1 MSLKVKWIAK
11 LYHYL
16 RIYVVPNL
24 NDFLQWNTNEDLFE
38 NQSLQHWTFT
48 VWTFS
53 KLKSER
59 EKDSDMTYRTNME
72 GMRSA

>member
-53 KLKSER
+53 KLESER